1 VTADESPVVRVVIR
15 SLVKAF
21 GPTLAL
27 RGVDLV
33 LTTGRLT
40 MIEGANGSGKT
51 TLLGVL
57 GTVVRPSGGEVRY
70 ELGSG
75 AVRDGADVRRAI
87 GWLSHETLAYG
98 DLSGRANVELA
109 ARFHGLDAAAAW
121 DAAAARFELGVF
133 AQRPLRTNSRGQRQR
148 VALARALVHAPSLVL
163 LDEPTAGLD
172 RAGVARLV
180 AVVAEEVERGAVVVV
195 VSHEPEVFAGVAAT
209 RIVLE
214 RGRVQ
219 KAARTDA
226 APVG

>member
-1 VTADESPVVRVVIR
+1 VRVDESPVVRVVVR

-27 RGVDLV
+27 RGVELV
-33 LTTGRLT
+33 LTAGRLT

-57 GTVVRPSGGEVRY
+57 GTVVRPSGGQVHY

-75 AVRDGADVRRAI
+75 AVLDGAGVRRAI

-109 ARFHGLDAAAAW
+109 ARFHGLDATSAW
-121 DAAAARFELGVF
+121 EAAAARFELGVF

-180 AVVAEEVERGAVVVV
+180 SVVAEEVERGAVVVV
-195 VSHEPEVFAGVAAT
+195 VSHEPEVFGTLAAT

-219 KAARTDA
+219 KATGTDA
-226 APVG
+226 VALA